1 MLLAA
6 GALAGLAWSCGY
18 AQVRLA
24 ESLPGEL
31 EGRDVYVA
39 GVVAGLPQALDA
51 GQRFVFEVEQSEA
64 AGVPRRVLL
73 GWYRGQREAQTEFAR
88 EVHAGERWRFKVRLK
103 RPHGNLNPH
112 GFDYEAQLFER
123 GLRATGYVR
132 AGAESLRLDE
142 FVASPATLIERA
154 RENVSAYIRDAVP
167 DSPYAGVL
175 IALVIGDQQAI
186 GADLWERFNR
196 TGITHLVAISG
207 VHVTMIAGLI
217 AWLVA
222 ALWRRVPPLA
232 LRLPAQKAAALAGAL
247 AALAYCL
254 LAGFAVP
261 AQRTLYMLA
270 VIALALWRGRIAGG
284 SRVLALALLFVLL
297 LDPLAVRSAGFWLSF
312 GAVAVLFFG
321 GSGRIGQVNRLRRA
335 ISAQWAVTLALIP
348 ALLALFQ
355 QFSLVSMP
363 ANAVAIPVVSLLI
376 TPLAIA
382 GGLLHIDALL
392 ALANLLMTWLML
404 LLDWLAALPWAVW
417 QQAAPPWWAVALG
430 LLGCAVMLLP
440 RGFPARSLGA
450 VLLLPLLLT
459 PAPRPEAG
467 NAVVTVLDVG
477 QGLAVHVQTAGH
489 DMIYDTGPRFSLDAN
504 SGNRIILPYLR
515 AAGVVRLDRLIVTHQ
530 DRDHSGGAESVLA
543 GLPVALTQSSLAA
556 DSPYRLS
563 APGQQACIDG
573 ETWEWDGVRFEMLHP
588 RAAAYALPVAKSNDL
603 SCVLMVSAAAG
614 RMLLTGDIESVSE
627 LDLVARYGQRL
638 HAEVLLAPHHGS
650 RTSSSEAFLDAVGA
664 AQVVLPVGYRNRFR
678 HPNGE
683 VMARYAARAAALH
696 RTDRDGAVRVLLGP
710 AVSVERTREQRKRYW
725 HAR

>member
-1 MLLAA
+1 
-6 GALAGLAWSCGY
+6 
-18 AQVRLA
+18 
-24 ESLPGEL
+24 
-31 EGRDVYVA
+31 
-39 GVVAGLPQALDA
+39 
-51 GQRFVFEVEQSEA
+51 
-64 AGVPRRVLL
+64 
-73 GWYRGQREAQTEFAR
+73 
-88 EVHAGERWRFKVRLK
+88 
-103 RPHGNLNPH
+103 
-112 GFDYEAQLFER
+112 
-123 GLRATGYVR
+123 
-132 AGAESLRLDE
+132 
-142 FVASPATLIERA
+142 
-154 RENVSAYIRDAVP
+154 
-167 DSPYAGVL
+167 
-175 IALVIGDQQAI
+175 
-186 GADLWERFNR
+186 
-196 TGITHLVAISG
+196 
-207 VHVTMIAGLI
+207 MIAGLF

-222 ALWRRVPPLA
+222 ALWRRVPLLA
-232 LRLPAQKAAALAGAL
+232 LRLPAQKAAALAGVL

-270 VIALALWRGRIAGG
+270 VIALALWSGRIAGG
-284 SRVLALALLFVLL
+284 SRVLALALLIVLL
-297 LDPLAVRSAGFWLSF
+297 LDPLAVMSAGFWLSF
-312 GAVAVLFFG
+312 GAVAVLFYS
-321 GSGRIGQVNRLRRA
+321 GSGRIGGSGAIGHVDRLRRA

-355 QFSLVSMP
+355 QFSLVSAP

-376 TPLAIA
+376 TPLAIV

-392 ALANLLMTWLML
+392 ALANLVMGWLML

-417 QQAAPPWWAVALG
+417 QQAAPPWWAVAPG

-450 VLLLPLLLT
+450 ALLLPLFLT
-459 PAPRPEAG
+459 PAPRPAAG

-515 AAGVVRLDRLIVTHQ
+515 AAGVLRLDRLIVTHQ

-563 APGQQACIDG
+563 APDQQACIDG

-588 RAAAYALPVAKSNDL
+588 RPAAYLLPVVKSNDL
-603 SCVLMVSAAAG
+603 SCVLMVSAAG
-614 RMLLTGDIESVSE
+614 SRMLLTGDIESVSE
-627 LDLVARYGQRL
+627 LDLVARHGQRL
-638 HAEVLLAPHHGS
+638 RADVLLAPHHGS

-664 AQVVLPVGYRNRFR
+664 AQVILPVGYRNRFR

-683 VMARYAARAAALH
+683 VMARYQTRAAAVH

-710 AVSVERTREQRKRYW
+710 AVNLERTRELRKRYW
-725 HAR
+725 HAQ